1 MENSRKKEF
10 FYVILFILVL
20 ITLVVGFTYT
30 YYTLLVSDK
39 EDSTQI
45 KTGDISIKYIGGKD
59 INASGLIPIYEST
72 IDDEEYVYKKKF
84 SVKSEGTL
92 DQNLDIYISVTD
104 NQFTYGSLKYDL
116 YDSNNRK
123 VSNGNIP
130 SNGKILIKSDD
141 YLESGMTKDYTVLI
155 WLQENDTNQNNEQ
168 GSKFIGGFEIIAKQV
183 ELK

>member
-1 MENSRKKEF
+1 MENSRKKELIC
-10 FYVILFILVL
+10 VILFVLML
-20 ITLVVGFTYT
+20 ITLVVGVTYT

-59 INASGLIPIYEST
+59 INASGLIPIYEPT

-84 SVKSEGTL
+84 SVKSDGSL
-92 DQNLDIYISVTD
+92 DQNLDIYINVTD
-104 NQFTYGSLKYDL
+104 NQFTYGSLKYAL

-123 VSNGNIP
+123 VSIGNVP
-130 SNGKILIKSDD
+130 SNGKALIKTGD
-141 YLESGMTKDYTVLI
+141 YLESGKTNDYTVLI

-168 GSKFIGGFEIIAKQV
+168 GSKFVGGFEIIAKQV